1 MAVQSLWIW
10 DESFISTTSASY
22 ATNQFFIV
30 ALSTSLATGA
40 SGLPQVILCASAT
53 EGVNGAIGV
62 LQDTP
67 KQGQAANVR
76 LLGISKVVATTSAAV
91 TFGSLVT
98 CNAAGYA
105 MVADTTG
112 QQVLGRCIAA
122 STTLVSGAVAEI
134 LMTGPYGLQLV

>member
-1 MAVQSLWIW
+1 MAVQSSWIW

-30 ALSTSLATGA
+30 TLSTAGTGA
-40 SGLPQVILCASAT
+40 SGLPQIVLCASAT

-67 KQGQAANVR
+67 KQGQPANVR

-98 CNAAGYA
+98 CNAAGFA
-105 MVADTTG
+105 CVADTTG

-122 STTLVSGAVAEI
+122 STTLALGAYAEV